1 MAMRMTLCGF
11 CRHLDCERTEADPAG
26 GEQEAGPLKVTPLL
40 PDDVKIEETYC
51 RDCERFY
58 QQLVTFGRGDSSFA
72 DRHVPKA
79 QVHEIPQTTIPMGT
93 SA

>member
-11 CRHLDCERTEADPAG
+11 CRHLTCERVEAGPANS
-26 GEQEAGPLKVTPLL
+26 EQEAGPLQENPLL
-40 PDDVKIEETYC
+40 TEDLKIEEAYC

-58 QQLVTFGRGDSSFA
+58 QQLVTFGRGDSSA
-72 DRHVPKA
+72 AVRRVAKPQA
-79 QVHEIPQTTIPMGT
+79 HESSQQTITMDT

>member
-11 CRHLDCERTEADPAG
+11 CRHLACERTEADPAS

-40 PDDVKIEETYC
+40 PDDVKIEEIYC
-51 RDCERFY
+51 RDCKRFY
-58 QQLVTFGRGDSSFA
+58 QQLVTFGRGDSSSA

-79 QVHEIPQTTIPMGT
+79 QVHESPRTTITMRT

>member
-1 MAMRMTLCGF
+1 MATRMTRCGF
-11 CRHLDCERTEADPAG
+11 CRRLICERTEAGPAS

-58 QQLVTFGRGDSSFA
+58 QQLVTFGRGDSSSA

-79 QVHEIPQTTIPMGT
+79 QVHESSQTTITMGT

>member
-1 MAMRMTLCGF
+1 MATRMTLCEF
-11 CRHLDCERTEADPAG
+11 CRRLACERTEAEPAS
-26 GEQEAGPLKVTPLL
+26 GEQEIGPLKVTPLL

-58 QQLVTFGRGDSSFA
+58 QQLVTFGRGESSAA
-72 DRHVPKA
+72 DKHVPKA
-79 QVHEIPQTTIPMGT
+79 QTHEITQPAITVGT

>member
-11 CRHLDCERTEADPAG
+11 CRRLTCERTEAGPAG
-26 GEQEAGPLKVTPLL
+26 SEQEAGPLKGTPLL
-40 PDDVKIEETYC
+40 PDDIKIEEAYC

-58 QQLVTFGRGDSSFA
+58 QQLVTFGRGASSA
-72 DRHVPKA
+72 AVRHVPEP
-79 QVHEIPQTTIPMGT
+79 QVHEISQATITMGT

>member
-11 CRHLDCERTEADPAG
+11 CRRLTCERTEAGPTN
-26 GEQEAGPLKVTPLL
+26 GERPLL
-40 PDDVKIEETYC
+40 PDHCIIEDRYC

-58 QQLVTFGRGDSSFA
+58 HQLVTFGRGDSSVTVTN
-72 DRHVPKA
+72 VPEP
-79 QVHEIPQTTIPMGT
+79 QVHEISQATITVGI

>member
-11 CRHLDCERTEADPAG
+11 CRRLTCERTEAGPTN
-26 GEQEAGPLKVTPLL
+26 GEQEMEPLKDIPLL
-40 PDDVKIEETYC
+40 PDDFKIEEAYC

-58 QQLVTFGRGDSSFA
+58 QQLVTFGRGDSSVA
-72 DRHVPKA
+72 VRNMKEPQA
-79 QVHEIPQTTIPMGT
+79 HEISQATITVGI

>member
-11 CRHLDCERTEADPAG
+11 CRHLACERTEADPAG
-26 GEQEAGPLKVTPLL
+26 GEQEAGLLEVTPLL

-58 QQLVTFGRGDSSFA
+58 QQLVTFGRGDSSSA

-79 QVHEIPQTTIPMGT
+79 QVHESSQTTITMGT

>member
-11 CRHLDCERTEADPAG
+11 CRRLTCERA
-26 GEQEAGPLKVTPLL
+26 EAGPASRGQETRPLKDNPLL
-40 PDDVKIEETYC
+40 PDDAMIEEVYC

-58 QQLVTFGRGDSSFA
+58 QQLVTFGRGESSSA

-79 QVHEIPQTTIPMGT
+79 QTHEISQPAITVGT

>member
-1 MAMRMTLCGF
+1 MATRLTLCGF
-11 CRHLDCERTEADPAG
+11 CRRLTCERA
-26 GEQEAGPLKVTPLL
+26 EAGPASRGQETGPLKDNPLL
-40 PDDVKIEETYC
+40 PDDAMIEEAYC

-58 QQLVTFGRGDSSFA
+58 QQLVTFGRGDSSSA

-79 QVHEIPQTTIPMGT
+79 QVHESSQTTITMGT

>member
-11 CRHLDCERTEADPAG
+11 CRRLTCERTEASPTN
-26 GEQEAGPLKVTPLL
+26 GEQEAGPLMTGPLL
-40 PDDVKIEETYC
+40 PDHCIIEDRYC

-58 QQLVTFGRGDSSFA
+58 HQLVTFGRGDSSVTV
-72 DRHVPKA
+72 RNVPEP
-79 QVHEIPQTTIPMGT
+79 QVHEISQATITVGI

>member
-1 MAMRMTLCGF
+1 MATRMTLCEF
-11 CRHLDCERTEADPAG
+11 CRRLACERTEADPAS
-26 GEQEAGPLKVTPLL
+26 GEQETGPLKATPLL

-58 QQLVTFGRGDSSFA
+58 QQLVTFGRGESSAA
-72 DRHVPKA
+72 DKQVPKA
-79 QVHEIPQTTIPMGT
+79 QTHEITQPAITVGT

>member
-11 CRHLDCERTEADPAG
+11 CRHLACERTEADPVG
-26 GEQEAGPLKVTPLL
+26 GEQETGPLKFTPFL

-58 QQLVTFGRGDSSFA
+58 QQLVTFGRGESFSA

-79 QVHEIPQTTIPMGT
+79 QTHEISQPAITAGS

>member
-11 CRHLDCERTEADPAG
+11 CRHLACEGTEADPAG
-26 GEQEAGPLKVTPLL
+26 GEREAGPLKVTPLL

-58 QQLVTFGRGDSSFA
+58 QQLVTFGRGDLSSA
-72 DRHVPKA
+72 DRHAPKA
-79 QVHEIPQTTIPMGT
+79 QVHESSQPTLTMGP